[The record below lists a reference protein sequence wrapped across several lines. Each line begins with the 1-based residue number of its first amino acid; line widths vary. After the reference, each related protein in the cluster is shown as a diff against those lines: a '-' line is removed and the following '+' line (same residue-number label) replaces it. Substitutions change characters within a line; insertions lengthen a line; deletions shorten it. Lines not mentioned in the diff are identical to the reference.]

1 MRQPAP
7 RQKIRDVVADRLK
20 SFIADSGFRPG
31 DRLPTE
37 SALAERF
44 GVNRLS
50 LREATKAL
58 EFLGIVESKPG
69 VGLTVGRITVQRM
82 TAHLG
87 FHPALQDAPA
97 IQLVESRII
106 IEDGVLPHVLRRMRA
121 DPAAGES
128 LDRINDELRRADDLE
143 VWIEHDIAFH
153 RRLVELSGL
162 APLLAFNDLLAAFFH
177 RFRESVERAEWEAG
191 VESHQRII
199 DALRARRLGAAR
211 EELRTHIQSHLH
223 RSGIS

>member
-1 MRQPAP
+1 MRETAP
-7 RQKIRDVVADRLK
+7 RQKIRDVVADQLR
-20 SFIADSGFRPG
+20 SFITDSGFKPG

-37 SALAERF
+37 TALAAQF

-97 IQLVESRII
+97 VQLVETRIV
-106 IEDGVLPHVLRRMRA
+106 IETGVLPHVIRRMRA
-121 DPAAGES
+121 DPAAYES
-128 LDRINDELRRADDLE
+128 LARIND
-143 VWIEHDIAFH
+143 
-153 RRLVELSGL
+153 
-162 APLLAFNDLLAAFFH
+162 
-177 RFRESVERAEWEAG
+177 
-191 VESHQRII
+191 
-199 DALRARRLGAAR
+199 
-211 EELRTHIQSHLH
+211 
-223 RSGIS
+223 